1 MCWTKGFNL
10 HMRTDMIANV
20 WVVQKPTSDGVV
32 TSVEVF
38 DAEGNSMAMFFG
50 ERKPGQPEL
59 QSWRDLVAGLQRHA
73 AVAEAA

>member
-1 MCWTKGFNL
+1 L
-10 HMRTDMIANV
+10 RTDLIAHV

-38 DAEGNSMAMFFG
+38 DAEGNNMAMFFG

-59 QSWRDLVAGLQRHA
+59 QGWRDLVAGLPRQT